1 MGLDVRIPI
10 GLMFSILGLLLVVY
24 GVVTLHAPG
33 MRPTGLPI
41 NLIWGIVMLV
51 FGLAMLALV
60 RRSAGPVPPG
70 ERPAEPG
77 APERPHS

>member
-24 GVVTLHAPG
+24 GAATLHAPG
-33 MRPTGLPI
+33 AQPTGLPI
-41 NLIWGIVMLV
+41 NVIWGIVMLV

-60 RRSAGPVPPG
+60 RRSEGTAPPG
-70 ERPAEPG
+70 ERPADPG
-77 APERPHS
+77 AQERPHS

>member
-10 GLMFSILGLLLVVY
+10 GLMFSIVGLLLAVY
-24 GVVTLHAPG
+24 GAATLHAPG

-51 FGLAMLALV
+51 FGLAMLALF
-60 RRSAGPVPPG
+60 RRSEGAAPPG

-77 APERPHS
+77 VQERPHS

>member
-24 GVVTLHAPG
+24 GVATLHAPG

-51 FGLAMLALV
+51 FGAAMLALF
-60 RRSAGPVPPG
+60 RRSERSAPPG
-70 ERPAEPG
+70 ERPAAPG
-77 APERPHS
+77 AQERPPS